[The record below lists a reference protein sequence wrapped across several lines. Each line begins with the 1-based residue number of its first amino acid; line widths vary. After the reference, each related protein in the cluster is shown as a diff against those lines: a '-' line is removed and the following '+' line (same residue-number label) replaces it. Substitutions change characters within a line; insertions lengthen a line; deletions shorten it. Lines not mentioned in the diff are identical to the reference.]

1 VAKRFTLHVLLLRQ
15 RLTPPKTLR
24 SFPLSTSTSM
34 LTSTQP
40 HRIMSHRT
48 NQPPRKSRH
57 THRKHPKPIMSLA
70 TNGTSSP
77 SHLHNTNIRVP
88 RTPKTFS
95 RQKSRTSLET
105 EPANI
110 DNASEIRDPRTPQQA
125 QDDGIYDYARS
136 MRRVGRERHCDKQV
150 NDQKLGIDQFMF
162 LLSRDA
168 KEGEKSKCDG
178 ARGANDSDDE
188 EDMESRGES
197 RSDSIA

>member
-1 VAKRFTLHVLLLRQ
+1 
-15 RLTPPKTLR
+15 
-24 SFPLSTSTSM
+24 
-34 LTSTQP
+34 
-40 HRIMSHRT
+40 
-48 NQPPRKSRH
+48 
-57 THRKHPKPIMSLA
+57 MSLA

-188 EDMESRGES
+188 EDMEYRGES
-197 RSDSIA
+197 RSDSIAKEEGTKKWVREVWRQALGLLLGVSVSLMLTVVFVVCQEHWLPMMGLRVMMWQ

>member
-1 VAKRFTLHVLLLRQ
+1 
-15 RLTPPKTLR
+15 
-24 SFPLSTSTSM
+24 
-34 LTSTQP
+34 
-40 HRIMSHRT
+40 
-48 NQPPRKSRH
+48 
-57 THRKHPKPIMSLA
+57 MSLA
-70 TNGTSSP
+70 INRTSSP

-150 NDQKLGIDQFMF
+150 DDQKLGIDQFMF